1 MEELQ
6 DAIEDA
12 QYVNAIATQE
22 EGPRPVLSWEIP
34 DEEQLAEWEEKKKK
48 EGEIKYPTGG
58 PEVFGIDWCLQS
70 AIGFFLFSEF
80 LKDTDTCND
89 YLRINFIE
97 EIIRWRRLRGNNRL
111 EKAKMIIDKYLSEQP
126 KDSTTGQCICPEKTQ
141 IVSYDIY
148 RKIPSL
154 TLSDEG
160 YKNLYSANKVSSDA
174 SSSVPN
180 CLGISGPVLDE
191 IHHDV
196 ALVDENRTSNGSLCL
211 DDGKLRTSKELQQ
224 ESADTVEAVES
235 LPDRQSVKEQYATMK
250 QLTQSI
256 RSKKDV
262 IILSHLFV
270 KVDMIIIES
279 LRIQYWQQFTESE
292 QYTKMKNFLW
302 FYDRQVVAE
311 DFFSMRVLGRGGFGL
326 VTGK

>member
-34 DEEQLAEWEEKKKK
+34 DEEQLAEWEEKKKTERERK
-48 EGEIKYPTGG
+48 NPSG

-70 AIGFFLFSEF
+70 EIGFFLFSEF
-80 LKDTDTCND
+80 LKDTDTCDD

-97 EIIRWRRLRGNNRL
+97 ELIRWRRLRGSKRL
-111 EKAKMIIDKYLSEQP
+111 EKAKIIIDKYLSEQP
-126 KDSTTGQCICPEKTQ
+126 KDTTGHRICPEKTQ

-148 RKIPSL
+148 RKVPSL
-154 TLSDEG
+154 NLSDEG
-160 YKNLYSANKVSSDA
+160 FKNLYSANKVVSSD
-174 SSSVPN
+174 SSSSGPN

-196 ALVDENRTSNGSLCL
+196 ALVDKNRTSNGSLRL
-211 DDGKLRTSKELQQ
+211 DDGNSPTSQELQQ

-235 LPDRQSVKEQYATMK
+235 LPDRRSVKEEYATMK
-250 QLTQSI
+250 QLTRSI
-256 RSKKDV
+256 RQKKDV
-262 IILSHLFV
+262 TILSHLFA
-270 KVDMIIIES
+270 KVDMVIIES

-302 FYDRQVVAE
+302 FYDRQVVAD